1 VTPPPGGQAADRRDP
16 LPSLFGLPAHLL
28 RQLSPRWRRAVL
40 AALALL
46 LAGGIATAII
56 VGPKISESNKERAAQ
71 ERREA
76 RQAEARERAR
86 LVAEQR
92 PRFGRVAA
100 AAALVPGIEE
110 AITRDALAR
119 HEAGELKTAVV
130 RTDCHRI
137 GQSGERVRLAC
148 TAVTHEVQRTESSGG
163 VLIGYPYAAAFTP
176 ATRRYALCKTSGR
189 PGEGSFTH
197 KAPVELP
204 KACGGE

>member
-1 VTPPPGGQAADRRDP
+1 MPPQGGPAADRRDP
-16 LPSLFGLPAHLL
+16 MPSLFGLPAHLL
-28 RQLSPRWRRAVL
+28 RQLSPGWRRAVL

-46 LAGGIATAII
+46 VAGGIVTAII
-56 VGPKISESNKERAAQ
+56 LGPQISESNKERAAQ
-71 ERREA
+71 ERRDA
-76 RQAEARERAR
+76 RRAEERQRAR

-100 AAALVPGIEE
+100 GTALVAGVEA
-110 AITRDALAR
+110 AITRDAAAR
-119 HEAGELKTAVV
+119 HETGELKTAVQ

-137 GQSGERVRLAC
+137 GTQGERVRLAC
-148 TAVTHEVQRTESSGG
+148 TAVTSDVRGTDSSGG

-176 ATRRYALCKTSGR
+176 SSRRYALCKTSGH

-204 KACGGE
+204 RACGG